1 MAQGPENAPPGSAT
15 REDDVA
21 TTSAAGAQDAESDAG
36 AALAEKMA
44 EVERALS
51 SAGSLSHLA
60 WTAVEGLEMPTA
72 MHAHSAITVPLLPQA
87 NWSQPVGESD
97 VHPVGPGGC

>member
-1 MAQGPENAPPGSAT
+1 MPASTPADPPLPFPTAFLESDENGRKRMAQEEMHKVT
-15 REDDVA
+15 
-21 TTSAAGAQDAESDAG
+21 
-36 AALAEKMA
+36 A

-87 NWSQPVGESD
+87 NWSQPVGKSD